1 MEFDYLDQTDA
12 RIVACAPHAL
22 SYPGRVADAPALPG
36 VYLFLDDAD
45 EVIYVGS
52 THHGKLVCEISSRW
66 NTGND
71 IGARRYRWFRT
82 GGDDAAHQIES
93 DWIGKY
99 QPRNNGSCELP
110 IGISS
115 ETRPPRAGLPVC

>member
-1 MEFDYLDQTDA
+1 MKFDYLDETDE
-12 RIVACAPHAL
+12 RIVACALHAL
-22 SYPGRVADAPALPG
+22 SYPGRVADAPNSPG

-52 THHGKLVCEISSRW
+52 THHGKLACEIKSRW

-71 IGARRYRWFRT
+71 IGALRYRWFRADS
-82 GGDDAAHQIES
+82 DDAAHQIES

-99 QPRNNGSCELP
+99 QPRNNAGCELP
-110 IGISS
+110 VGVSG
-115 ETRPPRAGLPVC
+115 ETHRLGSALSF

>member
-1 MEFDYLDQTDA
+1 MEFDYLDQSDE
-12 RIVACAPHAL
+12 RIVACAAHAL
-22 SYPGRVADAPALPG
+22 SYPGRVADAPSSPG

-52 THHGKLVCEISSRW
+52 THHGKLVCEINSRW

-71 IGARRYRWFRT
+71 IGALRYRWFRT
-82 GGDDAAHQIES
+82 DSDDAAHQIGG

-99 QPRNNGSCELP
+99 QPRNNRGDELP
-110 IGISS
+110 IGTSG
-115 ETRPPRAGLPVC
+115 EAYGLGAALPF